1 LDRRKTAALLCWS
14 EIGYHR
20 TPSFFGLARCALLA
34 ARESKVRNFTGHHHT
49 LRRTFTMAENVQDT
63 CADSVPFIVTR
74 QPLACAFQATHH
86 SNSVHS
92 LHQRAAHLPAMLS
105 TRSTRPLSRAA
116 TALLLLSAALISS
129 TSAQGLKTMKGQGC
143 YSSSTPLKDQGE
155 NIYQSS
161 GACQKTC
168 VEDSNTSYAV
178 MAMTEGS
185 NCYCGDM
192 LPAESDKVDDSKCDT
207 PCDGYDQEMCK
218 SLRLGTN

>member
-1 LDRRKTAALLCWS
+1 M
-14 EIGYHR
+14 
-20 TPSFFGLARCALLA
+20 
-34 ARESKVRNFTGHHHT
+34 RNFPSHHHQYT
-49 LRRTFTMAENVQDT
+49 SQRTFTANAQET
-63 CADSVPFIVTR
+63 CADSVSFVVTR

-86 SNSVHS
+86 QYPIHS

-105 TRSTRPLSRAA
+105 TRSTRPVSRAA
-116 TALLLLSAALISS
+116 TALLLLSVALISS

-143 YSSSTPLKDQGE
+143 YSSSTPLKDQGT

-168 VEDSNTSYAV
+168 VEGSTSYAV

-185 NCYCGDM
+185 NCFCGDM
-192 LPAESDKVDDSKCDT
+192 LPAEDTKVDDSKCDT

-218 SLRLGTN
+218 SFGMPAMLPTRQY